1 MSKKTSVE
9 MQLVDIET
17 HLDVITDKIDKLGNC
32 YNDYMEQQ
40 TELNMNIY
48 MLLEKLTDRAIPRE
62 DEDDNPWEFDMM
74 EEV

>member
-32 YNDYMEQQ
+32 YDDYMEQQ
-40 TELNMNIY
+40 TELNINIY
-48 MLLEKLTDRAIPRE
+48 MLLEKLIDRVIPHE
-62 DEDDNPWEFDMM
+62 DEDDNPWEFNMM